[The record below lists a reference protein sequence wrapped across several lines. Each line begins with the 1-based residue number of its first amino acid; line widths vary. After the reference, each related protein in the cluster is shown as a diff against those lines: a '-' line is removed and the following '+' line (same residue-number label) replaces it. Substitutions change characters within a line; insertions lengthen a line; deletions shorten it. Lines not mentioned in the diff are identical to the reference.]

1 MLFSQQCKW
10 LFKKFLKKDRCIST
24 DASGNKYILL
34 RHGNILIIYIFA
46 QGENTLK
53 TIHDID
59 IKYGIT
65 KLKYSKD
72 FF

>member
-1 MLFSQQCKW
+1 MLFSQPCKW
-10 LFKKFLKKDRCIST
+10 LFKKFLKKDRRIST
-24 DASGNKYILL
+24 DKSGNKYILL
-34 RHGNILIIYIFA
+34 GHGNILVIYISA

-65 KLKYSKD
+65 
-72 FF
+72 